1 MDMVGRLQEKLVLQ
15 GTGSSASWQKIV
27 EQANVPM
34 GLSLSLQDDSYIP
47 TDASVF
53 FMHGVP
59 ILSAFTGNHS
69 EYHTPRDTPEKL
81 NYEGI
86 SRVANLMMLV
96 CRQLISDEHPASCQ
110 YVAQERPK
118 DGTFI

>member
-1 MDMVGRLQEKLVLQ
+1 
-15 GTGSSASWQKIV
+15 
-27 EQANVPM
+27 M

-59 ILSAFTGNHS
+59 ILSAFTGNHG

-86 SRVANLMMLV
+86 SKIANLMMLV
-96 CRQLISDEHPASCQ
+96 CRQLISEEQPPQ

-118 DGTFI
+118 DGEGGGVWRAYLGTVADDAQTDVKGVVL